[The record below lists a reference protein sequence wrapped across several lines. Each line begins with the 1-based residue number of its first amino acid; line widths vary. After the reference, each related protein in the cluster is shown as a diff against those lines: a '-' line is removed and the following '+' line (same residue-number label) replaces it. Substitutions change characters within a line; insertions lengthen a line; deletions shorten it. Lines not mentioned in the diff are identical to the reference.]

1 MVTRSYSV
9 PAISCDHCKQAI
21 ESEVDKLTNVDLV
34 TVDVPTKT
42 VRIEGE
48 ASEEALRAAIAEAG
62 YEVVGPLP

>member
-9 PAISCDHCKQAI
+9 PPISCDHCKQAI